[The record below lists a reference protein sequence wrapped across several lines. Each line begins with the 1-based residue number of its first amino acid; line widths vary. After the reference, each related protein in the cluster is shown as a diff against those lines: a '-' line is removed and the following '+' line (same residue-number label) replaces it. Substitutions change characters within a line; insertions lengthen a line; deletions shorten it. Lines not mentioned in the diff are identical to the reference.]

1 MPATINVALTPEYD
15 SIWQNCSNLGHD
27 MIITTN
33 IRRIFPTIEYMISGL
48 EENKLYK
55 MSIHM
60 DFVDNY
66 KLRFDNMTGV
76 YTTSISREQ
85 KAEPRIVW
93 HPKGSQSGQEWM
105 SNTISFDHVRI
116 TCKKVLEAKSEN
128 NVHLLSGHRYIP
140 VLTVY
145 ENDLSIHTAKIQ
157 HMVFN
162 ASTQYHSNGVREYKR
177 SINKFSTKSEAEEK
191 VGIVS
196 RRKRGFNNPETLETA
211 KQSKFSGFMM
221 EDLIEKDEP
230 SISFVALPGPS
241 GASLSKSVQSATP
254 KSQGKKSIKSIIPS
268 PPSATSLLG
277 SLAFGALPAPVSAN
291 LSVLTPPITPG
302 SHNAEVKTPP
312 TTPNSQQFH
321 GGAPPAA
328 PLRPARAAAVSPLC
342 STQTAPSPP
351 LLASPEFP
359 MMSFPMMPMM
369 VPFFNPFLNPLMV
382 NMFPTQPITPLN
394 NDTQTPPGAF
404 DDNIDETAEID
415 IVN

>member
-27 MIITTN
+27 MIITTQ
-33 IRRIFPTIEYMISGL
+33 IRRIFPTIEYIISGL
-48 EENKLYK
+48 EENKFYK

-66 KLRFDNMTGV
+66 KLRFDNMTGE
-76 YTTSISREQ
+76 YTTSISREP

-105 SNTISFDHVRI
+105 SNTVSFDHVRI
-116 TCKKVLEAKSEN
+116 TCKKILESESKN
-128 NVHLLSGHRYIP
+128 IVHLLSAHRYIP
-140 VLTVY
+140 VLTIY
-145 ENDLSIHTAKIQ
+145 ENDLPIHTAKIQ

-196 RRKRGFNNPETLETA
+196 SRKRGFNNPETLETA
-211 KQSKFSGFMM
+211 KQPKLSGFMM
-221 EDLIEKDEP
+221 EDLIGKDVP
-230 SISFVALPGPS
+230 STSSVAHPGHS
-241 GASLSKSVQSATP
+241 GAGLSRSVQSATP
-254 KSQGKKSIKSIIPS
+254 KSRGKKSIKSIIPS
-268 PPSATSLLG
+268 PPLATSLLC
-277 SLAFGALPAPVSAN
+277 SSAFGALPAPVSSN
-291 LSVLTPPITPG
+291 LSILTPPITPG
-302 SHNAEVKTPP
+302 SAEVKTPP
-312 TTPNSQQFH
+312 TTPTSQQIH

-351 LLASPEFP
+351 LMAFPEFP

-369 VPFFNPFLNPLMV
+369 VPLFNPFLIPLMA
-382 NMFPTQPITPLN
+382 NMFPIQPIIPFN
-394 NDTQTPPGAF
+394 NDTQTPPGAT
-404 DDNIDETAEID
+404 DDNIYETAEID
-415 IVN
+415 IAN

>member
-1 MPATINVALTPEYD
+1 MPATIKVALTPEYD

-27 MIITTN
+27 MIITTQ

-48 EENKLYK
+48 EENEFYK

-66 KLRFDNMTGV
+66 KLRFDNMTGE

-85 KAEPRIVW
+85 KTEPKILW

-105 SNTISFDHVRI
+105 SSTVSFDHVRI
-116 TCKKVLEAKSEN
+116 TCKKILETESEN
-128 NVHLLSGHRYIP
+128 NVHLLSAHRYIP
-140 VLTVY
+140 VLTIY
-145 ENDLSIHTAKIQ
+145 ENDLPIHTAKIQ
-157 HMVFN
+157 HMIFN
-162 ASTQYHSNGVREYKR
+162 ASTQYHRNGVREYKR

-191 VGIVS
+191 VGIVRS
-196 RRKRGFNNPETLETA
+196 RKRSNPETLEPA

-221 EDLIEKDEP
+221 EDLIGKDVP
-230 SISFVALPGPS
+230 ATSSVASPGA
-241 GASLSKSVQSATP
+241 GLSRSVQSATP
-254 KSQGKKSIKSIIPS
+254 KSRGKKSIKSIIPS
-268 PPSATSLLG
+268 PPPATSLLG
-277 SLAFGALPAPVSAN
+277 SLAFGALPAPVSSN
-291 LSVLTPPITPG
+291 LSVLTPPTTPG
-302 SHNAEVKTPP
+302 SAEVKTPP
-312 TTPNSQQFH
+312 TTPTPQQIH

-342 STQTAPSPP
+342 STQPAPSPP

-369 VPFFNPFLNPLMV
+369 FPLFNPFLNPFMA
-382 NMFPTQPITPLN
+382 NMFPTQPIIPFN
-394 NDTQTPPGAF
+394 NDTTQTPPGKT